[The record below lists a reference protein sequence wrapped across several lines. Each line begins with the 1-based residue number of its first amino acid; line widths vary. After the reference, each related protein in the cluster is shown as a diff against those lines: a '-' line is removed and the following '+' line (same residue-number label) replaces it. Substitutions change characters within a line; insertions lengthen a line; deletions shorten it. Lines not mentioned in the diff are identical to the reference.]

1 VVADEARLV
10 AKAICAVVTVVDPQL
25 VVLGGGIG
33 QAPGFADM
41 VHAEL
46 RGMAPVVPDIRVSA
60 RGTDAVVDGCM
71 AAATDLAWQRLLAAL
86 PGLPPD
92 GPAPD
97 GAGSVA
103 AGSVGAGPGGA
114 GSAGAVPPGADG

>member
-41 VHAEL
+41 VSAEL

-60 RGTDAVVDGCM
+60 RGTDSVVDGCM
-71 AAATDLAWQRLLAAL
+71 AAGADLAWQRLVAAL

-92 GPAPD
+92 GALPD
-97 GAGSVA
+97 GA
-103 AGSVGAGPGGA
+103 
-114 GSAGAVPPGADG
+114 VPASTVPASTVPASTVPASADG

>member
-1 VVADEARLV
+1 
-10 AKAICAVVTVVDPQL
+10 VVDPQL

-71 AAATDLAWQRLLAAL
+71 AAAADLAWRRLLATL
-86 PGLPPD
+86 PGSAPD
-92 GPAPD
+92 LPAPD
-97 GAGSVA
+97 GASPA
-103 AGSVGAGPGGA
+103 
-114 GSAGAVPPGADG
+114 SAVQASAVPEGAVPAGADG